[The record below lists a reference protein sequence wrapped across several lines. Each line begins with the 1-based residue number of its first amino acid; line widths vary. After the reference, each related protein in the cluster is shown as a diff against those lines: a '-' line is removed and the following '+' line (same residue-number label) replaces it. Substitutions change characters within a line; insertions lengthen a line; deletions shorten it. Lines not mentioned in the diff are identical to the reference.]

1 MLLYPGDKRPTN
13 LPIEATASNYA
24 AIQAANNLVA
34 QAANNIP
41 LQGANNL
48 AVQPANYPTIQEA
61 NKLMLPPKCEIIMM
75 LSNYLFFQYCGITA
89 VLFSIAP
96 CKVIALNLLCFI
108 YGISSLLLFSK
119 VIALPTIATSLLFI
133 FWGHQ

>member
-24 AIQAANNLVA
+24 AIQAANNLAA

-48 AVQPANYPTIQEA
+48 AVQPANYPTIQDA
-61 NKLMLPPKCEIIMM
+61 NKLLVPPKCEII
-75 LSNYLFFQYCGITA
+75 T
-89 VLFSIAP
+89 
-96 CKVIALNLLCFI
+96 
-108 YGISSLLLFSK
+108 
-119 VIALPTIATSLLFI
+119 
-133 FWGHQ
+133 H

>member
-24 AIQAANNLVA
+24 AIQAANNLAA

-61 NKLMLPPKCEIIMM
+61 NKLLVLPKCEIIMV
-75 LSNYLFFQYCGITA
+75 LSNYSF
-89 VLFSIAP
+89 
-96 CKVIALNLLCFI
+96 VILDF
-108 YGISSLLLFSK
+108 SLLL
-119 VIALPTIATSLLFI
+119 LC
-133 FWGHQ
+133 